1 MRNHNLL
8 LLFKRNNRLTIKTN
22 HRSHHSPP
30 LSGYHFVS
38 FLIAGLLLTS
48 CGFNRSL
55 AIRTAQDPTPQLVIQ
70 TTGPLPAD
78 ISETSTPAAIIPP
91 GGTKLP
97 SFPSVTATSILRIV
111 VVPPALP
118 LTPPVLQVAA
128 TSTPGVFATSDLLF
142 INNNRLLRW
151 DHVTRY
157 SSNLAENV
165 VAFTTNTTGSQIV
178 LLRPHS
184 MAANGNELF
193 DLDVLDFY
201 NKQTRHLIQGTS
213 RLLDLALSPDG
224 DWLAYQHNPDGNFE
238 ISLLNI
244 SDPTTPVSFG
254 QCEALLSNRCTPPAW
269 SPDSRSLLW
278 SDQRGLWSA
287 GVGKDNASLLHK
299 STVEIPDPQGKISQI
314 DARFAAPE
322 WSPTGR
328 FALVQVNPI
337 QSNAS
342 WHAVIDSLTGRL
354 GQVLDTYQLSPQQVS
369 VSWLPDGKL
378 AVARSSDQVLQA
390 PASIQVW
397 HVMATNPALLV
408 SAGQYEFPADIR
420 SSDATSFDVSNPAIN
435 PLRLNWIQQ
444 TNPGH
449 LLFGAI
455 QPDSPTQMGLYD
467 LNLLTKSVTQ
477 FVQFTSDIKK
487 ILWAPDGSG
496 MLIITSDGEV
506 LFTTAD
512 GKETINLIS
521 TADSSSAGFTWLP
534 PTLRK

>member
-8 LLFKRNNRLTIKTN
+8 RLFKRNNRLTIKKH

-48 CGFNRSL
+48 CGLNRSL
-55 AIRTAQDPTPQLVIQ
+55 AVRSTQDPTPQSEIRS
-70 TTGPLPAD
+70 TDPLPAD
-78 ISETSTPAAIIPP
+78 IAETSTPTAINQP
-91 GGTKLP
+91 GRAQLQ
-97 SFPSVTATSILRIV
+97 SFPSVAATSILRTV
-111 VVPPALP
+111 VVSPALP
-118 LTPPVLQVAA
+118 LAPPVLQVAA

-178 LLRPHS
+178 LLRPRS
-184 MAANGNELF
+184 MAANGEELF

-201 NKQTRHLIQGTS
+201 NKQTRHLSQGTS

-224 DWLAYQHNPDGNFE
+224 DWLAYQHNPDGNFA

-244 SDPTTPVSFG
+244 SDPATPVSLG
-254 QCEALLSNRCTPPAW
+254 LCEALLSNRCTPPAW
-269 SPDSRSLLW
+269 SPDSQSLLW
-278 SDQRGLWSA
+278 SDQRGLWIA
-287 GVGKDNASLLHK
+287 GVGKGYVSLLHT

-314 DARFAAPE
+314 EAQFAAPE

-328 FALVQVNPI
+328 FALVQVNPN

-354 GQVLDTYQLSPQQVS
+354 GQVLDTYQVSPQQVS
-369 VSWLPDGKL
+369 VNWLPDGKL

-390 PASIQVW
+390 PATIQVW

-408 SAGQYEFPADIR
+408 SAGQYKFPTDIL
-420 SSDATSFDVSNPAIN
+420 SSEATSVDISNPVIN
-435 PLRLNWIQQ
+435 SLRLNWIQQ

-455 QPDSPTQMGLYD
+455 QPESPTQMGLYD

-506 LFTTAD
+506 LFTSAD
-512 GKETINLIS
+512 GKETINLKS
-521 TADSSSAGFTWLP
+521 TAGSSSTGFIWLP